1 MLGTKLNKQHLVN
14 GFKKAKI
21 VIGSAYHSSKN
32 FLGNV
37 DNGIKLFRTAYSV
50 LKPAI
55 AQYEG
60 GGGHIANNVDKV
72 LNGYD
77 NIRSKALEA
86 EGHIHNVRNTL
97 AEKNIKFNCA

>member
-14 GFKKAKI
+14 GFKKAKNC
-21 VIGSAYHSSKN
+21 IGSAYHSSKN

-60 GGGHIANNVDKV
+60 GGRPITNNVEKV

-77 NIRSKALEA
+77 NIRSKALELSLI
-86 EGHIHNVRNTL
+86 HI
-97 AEKNIKFNCA
+97 

>member
-1 MLGTKLNKQHLVN
+1 MLGTKLNKQHIVN
-14 GFKKAKI
+14 GFKKAKNF
-21 VIGSAYHSSKN
+21 IGNAYHSSKN

-60 GGGHIANNVDKV
+60 GGKTYN
-72 LNGYD
+72 
-77 NIRSKALEA
+77 
-86 EGHIHNVRNTL
+86 
-97 AEKNIKFNCA
+97 